1 MEPSLTPTRYGLGD
15 VGVSSLNTVCL
26 VLCFRFVR
34 TGAASRSSRDWR
46 LSAQLN
52 LPLADGE
59 VIYQTLR
66 PIWQSVQLWRYSVL
80 LVAGNMLSR
89 LSSPLTSPASA
100 PTDRLSATTAK
111 PVSPYKTLRVITNPV
126 RKSLLIATTAA
137 NTYQVE
143 SSLKVIW
150 SQSVQS
156 TRSDVL

>member
-111 PVSPYKTLRVITNPV
+111 PVSQYKTLRIMRIKITCHQSCV
-126 RKSLLIATTAA
+126 SAIRQVQFRTHSVTKLSLRQCVAGP
-137 NTYQVE
+137 
-143 SSLKVIW
+143 
-150 SQSVQS
+150 
-156 TRSDVL
+156 